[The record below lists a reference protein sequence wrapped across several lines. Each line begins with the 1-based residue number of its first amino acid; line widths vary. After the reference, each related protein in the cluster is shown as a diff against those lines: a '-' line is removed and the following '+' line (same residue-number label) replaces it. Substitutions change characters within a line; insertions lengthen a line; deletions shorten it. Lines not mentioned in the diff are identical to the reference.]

1 MTALRLLLV
10 LLLCSPPLIAVGWKA
25 GAAKADITPRKPIW
39 MAGYGE
45 RTAPSDGVLHP
56 LWAKAL
62 ALEDAQGRRAV
73 IISTD
78 TLCMTASLYA
88 SLKTKLPINW

>member
-10 LLLCSPPLIAVGWKA
+10 LLLCSPPLIAASWKA
-25 GAAKADITPRKPIW
+25 GAAKADITPRKSIW
-39 MAGYGE
+39 MAGYGG

-62 ALEDAQGRRAV
+62 VMKDAQGRQAV
-73 IISTD
+73 IIAAD
-78 TLCMTASLYA
+78 TLGMTASLYT
-88 SLKTKLPINW
+88 SLKTKLAINC